1 MEMKAENNF
10 QSELHSI
17 CEEVIVYFKSNKKKS
32 IFFYSLFLLYFSIP
46 SFNIPFLEYNRF
58 RITSLMEQR
67 AIENYFLFYPEQSWA
82 SIEEAHPN
90 LLKGIISIEDGA
102 FFVHKGVDWK
112 EMSASLKT
120 NKRRKRSARGGSTI
134 SMQLSKNLFFTT
146 EKSLF
151 RKAKEILV
159 AFRMEKEVSKK
170 NILEAY
176 INAIEWGDGI
186 FGITAAAEN
195 YFDKSPDKLNINEAS
210 RLAAVIPSPLRF
222 APNKN
227 SRFVLRRSSL
237 IRGRMNDVILFP
249 EDEKKKNIRTNR
261 RR

>member
-1 MEMKAENNF
+1 MKAENIF
-10 QSELHSI
+10 QSELHFI
-17 CEEVIVYFKSNKKKS
+17 AEKALAYFKSNKKKS
-32 IFFYSLFLLYFSIP
+32 VFFYFIFLFYFSIP

-67 AIENYFLFYPEQSWA
+67 AIENYFLFYPQQSWA
-82 SIEEAHPN
+82 SIDDVHPN

-102 FFVHKGVDWK
+102 FFIHKGVDWK
-112 EMSASLKT
+112 EISASLKT
-120 NKRRKRSARGGSTI
+120 NKRRKKSARGGSTI

-151 RKAKEILV
+151 RKAKEILA

-176 INAIEWGDGI
+176 VNAIEWGDGI
-186 FGITAAAEN
+186 FGIAEAAEN
-195 YFDKSPDKLNINEAS
+195 FFGKSPDKLNVHEAS

-227 SRFVLRRSSL
+227 SRFVLRRASL
-237 IRGRMNDVILFP
+237 IRARMNDVILFP
-249 EDEKKKNIRTNR
+249 ENEKKKNNRVNR